1 MGYVGLSVRPS
12 LGSQENGA
20 DCLTVPHAMLEGIST
35 ILVVVPVFLPV
46 MQQLHIDPNLN
57 WSLMRV
63 R

>member
-1 MGYVGLSVRPS
+1 M
-12 LGSQENGA
+12 Q
-20 DCLTVPHAMLEGIST
+20 HIMLEGIST

-46 MQQLHIDPNLN
+46 MQQLHIDPSLN

>member
-20 DCLTVPHAMLEGIST
+20 DCLTVQHIMLEGIST

-46 MQQLHIDPNLN
+46 MQQRHIDPSLN